1 MAILRTLTRRFT
13 GPWRALLQ
21 DPPSTIADAEV
32 AAQWR
37 QVLDL
42 ALDETRVLSLEGL
55 EDLNNATRPLS
66 RMDLPTLVAQSP
78 KGQPVSVL
86 VSAVPTQLHWR
97 AEPLS
102 DHRLFALMAKHP
114 RGVLVLIG
122 LLGALNLLQLLLRL
136 TAARRA

>member
-21 DPPSTIADAEV
+21 DPPSTTADVEV

-42 ALDETRVLSLEGL
+42 ALDETRVLSLEGQ
-55 EDLNNATRPLS
+55 EDRDNATRPLS
-66 RMDLPTLVAQSP
+66 RMDLPTLVAESRKSLP
-78 KGQPVSVL
+78 ASVL
-86 VSAVPTQLHWR
+86 APAVRTQLHVR

-102 DHRLFALMAKHP
+102 DHRLFALIAKHP

-122 LLGALNLLQLLLRL
+122 VLGALNLLQLLLRL